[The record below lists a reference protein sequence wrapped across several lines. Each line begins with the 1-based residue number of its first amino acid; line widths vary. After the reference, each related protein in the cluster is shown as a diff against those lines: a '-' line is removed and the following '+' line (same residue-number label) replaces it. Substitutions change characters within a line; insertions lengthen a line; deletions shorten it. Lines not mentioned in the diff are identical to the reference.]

1 METITIDEKKTQQ
14 EKNKEYYSKNK
25 LVLQQKYKSK
35 VLCPLC
41 DKEVSKSSL
50 NNHMKSK
57 LCAKG
62 FKVKMLLKR
71 VNPDLDEYFTQ
82 V

>member
-1 METITIDEKKTQQ
+1 MSLKLTYLKLKKKKIYQ
-14 EKNKEYYSKNK
+14 
-25 LVLQQKYKSK
+25 
-35 VLCPLC
+35 
-41 DKEVSKSSL
+41 
-50 NNHMKSK
+50 NNNMKSK